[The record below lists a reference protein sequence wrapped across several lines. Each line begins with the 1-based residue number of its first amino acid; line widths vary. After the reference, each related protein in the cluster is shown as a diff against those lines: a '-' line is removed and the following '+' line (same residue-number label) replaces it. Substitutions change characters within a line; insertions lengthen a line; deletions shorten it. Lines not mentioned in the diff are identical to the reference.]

1 MPKVSVYLDERT
13 LARLRHEAV
22 RRHGT
27 LRSLSRELGEIVR
40 ESFVLDEIESTIA
53 EWSGGPAAPTVGF
66 ADVKPLKVAPGPGIV
81 DLVRQER
88 EHRLEVVPRRK
99 RGA

>member
-1 MPKVSVYLDERT
+1 MPKVSVYLDELT

-40 ESFVLDEIESTIA
+40 ESFVLDEIESAIA
-53 EWSGGPAAPTVGF
+53 EWSGGQAATVGF
-66 ADVKPLKVAPGPGIV
+66 ADVKPLRVAPGPGIV

-88 EHRLEVVPRRK
+88 EHRHEVVPRRK